1 MFDDGNTRQ
10 QYVAICHGDPGF
22 DSVVDASLYRRSS
35 GKTGAVARSQA
46 AEFGA
51 KDAKTR
57 VRNVATAGG
66 KGASING
73 KNMQAGHT

>member
-1 MFDDGNTRQ
+1 MFNAGTVEQ

-35 GKTGAVARSQA
+35 GKTGAVPRSQA

-51 KDAKTR
+51 KNAQTR
-57 VRNVATAGG
+57 VRNIATAGG
-66 KGASING
+66 DD
-73 KNMQAGHT
+73 TRR